1 MSYTAWMPGY
11 GQNPAYAPA
20 WQAPRPD
27 MVQGYPQQSP
37 MVPAPSQGQIPAF
50 AVRPV
55 TNREEAVAAQVDF
68 LGPGTLMPDVNH
80 GIIYLKRFNPNTGA
94 CDFLT
99 FRTDTTQAENSEKE
113 QPEYATKADVQEV
126 RSVVQGLADQIAV
139 LRGKGKR
146 VADEQSV

>member
-1 MSYTAWMPGY
+1 MSYGTWMPGF
-11 GQNPAYAPA
+11 GAQPQYAPI

-27 MVQGYPQQSP
+27 MMQGYPQPQT
-37 MVPAPSQGQIPAF
+37 MAPAASQGQIPAF

-99 FRTDTTQAENSEKE
+99 FRTDTAQAETSEKE
-113 QPEYATKADVQEV
+113 QPEYATREELEGVRDVV
-126 RSVVQGLADQIAV
+126 LGLSEEIKT
-139 LRGKGKR
+139 LRGGKR
-146 VADEQSV
+146 IAE

>member
-1 MSYTAWMPGY
+1 MSYSTWMPGY

-20 WQAPRPD
+20 WQTPRPD
-27 MVQGYPQQSP
+27 MVQGYPQQP
-37 MVPAPSQGQIPAF
+37 AMAPAPAQGQIPAF

-113 QPEYATKADVQEV
+113 QPEYATRSEVESMRSIILKLAKDVETIK
-126 RSVVQGLADQIAV
+126 G
-139 LRGKGKR
+139 GKSY
-146 VADEQSV
+146 ANE